1 MFALGFSRPSL
12 SSVGAWEH
20 PVIESLG
27 TASLIILPFCDNVLA
42 VLLISRGGLQG
53 VDHLAPSSSIVTDHP
68 KGINQEERILQL
80 DSAARKAEIKLLKD
94 TSTQIKH
101 RIGALGGRDPISRKV
116 QSQLEDLRLALKRLI
131 LDRVLQLSG
140 LGPSMTSFN
149 AVRHRGQAGSST
161 HRTALQLSKLSS
173 WTNNLWSWLKSLS
186 HSIAARHNREVTYVE
201 IPDDILFIL
210 KDIMSNDRMKNWTSL
225 ENTLFGFEAQADR
238 LRENEANFKRNIL
251 EIFYTLGDCISRNQ
265 LLPPDFIQNME
276 IFKTP
281 ATFKMIKY
289 HQREE
294 VRISSTSIGPSKDH
308 GMSWNFYNIRRNF
321 IKSTFLEEADRL
333 SSAIINEPQIDHFRS
348 TLENLLIFDMIRTVI
363 KVLQKPAKTY
373 IKASRRVEFLV
384 VYYLSDFLNE
394 HYGALFEAVLRES
407 RYRSFFRERMDYLT
421 AYLKFFRNRFEDPN
435 HADQKQDKS
444 FLRLTENFA
453 IKNSPLTKWIAR
465 VTIITFKHNL
475 VLDGID
481 RSPHFTLWMSA
492 KCYCCARPFRT
503 CPPSCSAAKP
513 SQIT

>member
-20 PVIESLG
+20 PVIVSLG
-27 TASLIILPFCDNVLA
+27 TASMIILPFCDNVLA

-94 TSTQIKH
+94 TSTQIEH

-116 QSQLEDLRLALKRLI
+116 QSQLEDLRLALKRPI

-140 LGPSMTSFN
+140 LGPSMTSLN

-161 HRTALQLSKLSS
+161 HRTALQLSKSSS
-173 WTNNLWSWLKSLS
+173 WTNNLW
-186 HSIAARHNREVTYVE
+186 
-201 IPDDILFIL
+201 
-210 KDIMSNDRMKNWTSL
+210 MKNWTSL

-238 LRENEANFKRNIL
+238 LRENEANFKLNIL

-281 ATFKMIKY
+281 ALFKMIEY
-289 HQREE
+289 HVKLLFSKEKKVFFDRPESVIPQLDFLTTSQNFKHFHRTIKALPASDQRYVVYIVLSAIMEQAPWFTRSDE
-294 VRISSTSIGPSKDH
+294 DH

-348 TLENLLIFDMIRTVI
+348 TLENLLIVDMIRTVI

-384 VYYLSDFLNE
+384 VYYLSDF
-394 HYGALFEAVLRES
+394 
-407 RYRSFFRERMDYLT
+407 
-421 AYLKFFRNRFEDPN
+421 
-435 HADQKQDKS
+435 
-444 FLRLTENFA
+444 
-453 IKNSPLTKWIAR
+453 
-465 VTIITFKHNL
+465 
-475 VLDGID
+475 
-481 RSPHFTLWMSA
+481 
-492 KCYCCARPFRT
+492 
-503 CPPSCSAAKP
+503 
-513 SQIT
+513 

>member
-53 VDHLAPSSSIVTDHP
+53 VDHLAPSSSIVTNHP

-116 QSQLEDLRLALKRLI
+116 QSQLEDLRLALKRPI

-140 LGPSMTSFN
+140 LGPSMTSFD

-161 HRTALQLSKLSS
+161 HRTALQLSKSSS

-289 HQREE
+289 H
-294 VRISSTSIGPSKDH
+294 VKLLFSKEKKV
-308 GMSWNFYNIRRNF
+308 FF
-321 IKSTFLEEADRL
+321 DRPE
-333 SSAIINEPQIDHFRS
+333 SVIPQ
-348 TLENLLIFDMIRTVI
+348 L
-363 KVLQKPAKTY
+363 
-373 IKASRRVEFLV
+373 
-384 VYYLSDFLNE
+384 DFLTTSQN
-394 HYGALFEAVLRES
+394 
-407 RYRSFFRERMDYLT
+407 
-421 AYLKFFRNRFEDPN
+421 
-435 HADQKQDKS
+435 
-444 FLRLTENFA
+444 
-453 IKNSPLTKWIAR
+453 
-465 VTIITFKHNL
+465 FKHF
-475 VLDGID
+475 
-481 RSPHFTLWMSA
+481 H
-492 KCYCCARPFRT
+492 RT
-503 CPPSCSAAKP
+503 IKG
-513 SQIT
+513 